1 MINGDV
7 AIFPNNLSE
16 PSKEKRK
23 SRTMTVLVDFLDDAF
38 VALKEATDV
47 VNVLAVAVENILL

>member
-7 AIFPNNLSE
+7 AIFPNNNRSRQR
-16 PSKEKRK
+16 KKRK